1 MDMMVCFYQLHSLQ
15 RKNKY
20 ETKTYTF
27 AMEYEYDSQ
36 TISPQNRSC
45 QHCNGNASVHFVI
58 SLLTV
63 NCQLSTVTWIHT
75 FSAKEKDSET
85 GLSYFGSRY
94 YSSDLSIWLS
104 MDPMSD
110 KYPSLS
116 PYVYCAN
123 NPVKLVDPNGEDI
136 ITIHRDG
143 SYSIKE
149 KKGRDVLVSTESLR
163 IKRLSAQ
170 GVFREHVSQEMKENE
185 EGKMVPDKTTFTG
198 LGKDDAQTIFNFLG
212 DHTQVEWGYLES
224 ENPDGS
230 RSYFVGSSHNE
241 DEEPLVSSMTYD
253 NIKVLRYDH
262 SHRMRRHDDLEAHRY
277 STKDMDFW
285 NDLISNHPSAT
296 AGIRVGGKTTIYYKN
311 GVKTDA
317 YSNPLNL
324 PK

>member
-1 MDMMVCFYQLHSLQ
+1 MNQWFTYSISSSFSL
-15 RKNKY
+15 
-20 ETKTYTF
+20 F
-27 AMEYEYDSQ
+27 AD
-36 TISPQNRSC
+36 
-45 QHCNGNASVHFVI
+45 
-58 SLLTV
+58 
-63 NCQLSTVTWIHT
+63 IHT
-75 FSAKEKDSET
+75 FSAKEKDTET
-85 GLSYFGSRY
+85 GLSYFGARY

-104 MDPMSD
+104 VDPMSD

-116 PYVYCAN
+116 PYAYCAN

>member
-1 MDMMVCFYQLHSLQ
+1 
-15 RKNKY
+15 
-20 ETKTYTF
+20 
-27 AMEYEYDSQ
+27 
-36 TISPQNRSC
+36 
-45 QHCNGNASVHFVI
+45 
-58 SLLTV
+58 
-63 NCQLSTVTWIHT
+63 
-75 FSAKEKDSET
+75 
-85 GLSYFGSRY
+85 
-94 YSSDLSIWLS
+94 
-104 MDPMSD
+104 MSD

-116 PYVYCAN
+116 PYVYCAD
-123 NPVKLVDPNGEDI
+123 NPVKLVDPIGEDI
-136 ITIHRDG
+136 ITIHSDG

-185 EGKMVPDKTTFTG
+185 EGKMAPDKTTFTG

-230 RSYFVGSSHNE
+230 RNYFVGSSHNK
-241 DEEPLVSSMTYD
+241 DEETLVSSMTYD

-262 SHRMRRHDDLEAHRY
+262 SHRMRRYDDLEAHRY
-277 STKDMDFW
+277 STKDMNFW
-285 NDLISNHPSAT
+285 NELIANHPSAT

-317 YSNPLNL
+317 YFNTHNQ